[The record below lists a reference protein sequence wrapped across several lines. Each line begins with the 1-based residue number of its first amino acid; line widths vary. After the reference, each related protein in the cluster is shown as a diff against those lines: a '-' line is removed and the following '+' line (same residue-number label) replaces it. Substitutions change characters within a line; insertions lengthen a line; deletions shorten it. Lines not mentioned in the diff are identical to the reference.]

1 VNYIEN
7 GKSNKEFLCS
17 RKRKNIFLIGDSI
30 RQGYCGTVKK
40 ELIDIAEVFYI
51 DDNCRNTQYIIT
63 SLEEWKNKFDDATL
77 IDIVHFN
84 CGHWDVAKWNGYDS
98 SLTSEEEYGKNIKMI
113 ITLIKEKFVN
123 ARIVFATTTTMNPA
137 NLPCLNFRDNTMID
151 KYNEIAVKVVNDNG
165 VVVNDLNYLTRNW
178 KSDSYRDYCHF
189 TEEASSIIGKA
200 VADKLRKIL

>member
-1 VNYIEN
+1 MNYIEN

-30 RQGYCGTVKK
+30 RQGY
-40 ELIDIAEVFYI
+40 F
-51 DDNCRNTQYIIT
+51 
-63 SLEEWKNKFDDATL
+63 
-77 IDIVHFN
+77 VHFN